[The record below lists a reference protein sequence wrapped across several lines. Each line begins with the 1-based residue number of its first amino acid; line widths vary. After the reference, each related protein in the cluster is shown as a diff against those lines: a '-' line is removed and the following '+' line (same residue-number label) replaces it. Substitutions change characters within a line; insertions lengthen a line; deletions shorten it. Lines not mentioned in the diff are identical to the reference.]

1 MAIRVIKEK
10 CIGCGACAK
19 ACPFD
24 AVDIIDKKA
33 SINDKC
39 RACGA
44 CVEKCPVKAIVKE
57 ENGARG
63 VNIDEYKGVWV
74 FAEQRDGKLQGVAIE
89 LLGEGRKIADELGTE
104 LSAILLGHNV
114 DDLAEELIKY
124 GADKVIYA
132 DSELLNVYTTD
143 GYSKVI
149 YDLVEERK
157 PEILLIGATNI
168 GRDLGPRLSAK
179 IHTGLTADCTK
190 LDVDKENRRLMM
202 TRPAFGGNLMAT
214 ILCPNHRPQMSTVR
228 PGVMEKAKFDEHR
241 KGKIEKI
248 DPNLTKDDMK
258 TKVIEFVKSEKEA
271 VVLEEAPI
279 IVSGGRGLG
288 KPEGFKLI
296 KELADKLG
304 GVVGASRATVD
315 AGWIEKDHQVGQTG
329 KTVRP
334 NLYIACGIS
343 GAIQHLAGMQE
354 SKCIIAINKNPDA
367 PIFDVADYGIVG
379 DLYKVI
385 PELIEALDHV
395 DDIMDAFKA
404 CSCD

>member
-124 GADKVIYA
+124 GADKVI
-132 DSELLNVYTTD
+132 
-143 GYSKVI
+143 
-149 YDLVEERK
+149 
-157 PEILLIGATNI
+157 
-168 GRDLGPRLSAK
+168 
-179 IHTGLTADCTK
+179 
-190 LDVDKENRRLMM
+190 
-202 TRPAFGGNLMAT
+202 
-214 ILCPNHRPQMSTVR
+214 
-228 PGVMEKAKFDEHR
+228 
-241 KGKIEKI
+241 
-248 DPNLTKDDMK
+248 
-258 TKVIEFVKSEKEA
+258 
-271 VVLEEAPI
+271 
-279 IVSGGRGLG
+279 
-288 KPEGFKLI
+288 
-296 KELADKLG
+296 
-304 GVVGASRATVD
+304 
-315 AGWIEKDHQVGQTG
+315 
-329 KTVRP
+329 
-334 NLYIACGIS
+334 
-343 GAIQHLAGMQE
+343 
-354 SKCIIAINKNPDA
+354 
-367 PIFDVADYGIVG
+367 
-379 DLYKVI
+379 
-385 PELIEALDHV
+385 
-395 DDIMDAFKA
+395 
-404 CSCD
+404 